1 MFVATRVGL
10 MAGPNIENDKIFA
23 VTLNYVCW
31 LQHLT
36 FPGLKLAGTKTSF
49 AEKEPGQKKS
59 PKQAIKKYEIFLFDI
74 QVKGKK
80 INLKGLFRA

>member
-1 MFVATRVGL
+1 MPLKMFVATPVGL

-49 AEKEPGQKKS
+49 AEKEPGQKKVTKTS
-59 PKQAIKKYEIFLFDI
+59 HQ
-74 QVKGKK
+74 K
-80 INLKGLFRA
+80 I